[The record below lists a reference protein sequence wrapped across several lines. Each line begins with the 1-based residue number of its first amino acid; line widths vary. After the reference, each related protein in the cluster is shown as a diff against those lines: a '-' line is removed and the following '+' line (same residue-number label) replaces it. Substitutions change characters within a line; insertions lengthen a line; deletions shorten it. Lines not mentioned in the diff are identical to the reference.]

1 MHSAGPPE
9 LLSRLAEDP
18 DFRSELR
25 ADPVA
30 ALSRR
35 GVELSDEQRASLRDI
50 DLDVPDEQL
59 AERISKFHFFSDVR
73 LKRRIQPL

>member
-1 MHSAGPPE
+1 MTAEPQE

-18 DFRSELR
+18 DFRAELR
-25 ADPVA
+25 ADPAA

-35 GVELSDEQRASLRDI
+35 GVELSDEQRATLREI

-59 AERISKFHFFSDVR
+59 AERISRAATWSDVR
-73 LKRRIQPL
+73 LKRRIRRL

>member
-1 MHSAGPPE
+1 MTAEPQQ

-18 DFRSELR
+18 DFRAELR

-30 ALSRR
+30 ALLQR
-35 GVELSDEQRASLRDI
+35 GVELTDEQRATLREA

-59 AERISKFHFFSDVR
+59 AERISKARLTWSDVR
-73 LKRRIQPL
+73 LKRRVQAL